1 MRRCRAHGADVRV
14 SVRGD
19 GPPLLL
25 FTGIG
30 APLEMWER
38 FERAMVPR
46 GRRLIGID
54 LPGTGASPAV
64 LPPIRMRGLVRV
76 ALDVLDQLGHQR
88 VDVLGVSFGGAVAQE
103 FALRAPDRTRRLV
116 LAATSTGTLSVPA
129 SPRVL
134 VTLATPLRYRRTA
147 YAERITSDLYGGRSR
162 DPGAHSALRAR
173 FERPPS
179 ALGYVGQLWA
189 GLGWTSLPWLSRL
202 AVPTLVMTG
211 DDDPIIPA
219 VNGRI
224 LARLLPDARLHV
236 VEGGGHLFL
245 LDDAEASAEVI
256 DEFLR

>member
-1 MRRCRAHGADVRV
+1 M
-14 SVRGD
+14 SVRGE
-19 GPPLLL
+19 GQPLLL

-38 FERAMVPR
+38 FERAMVPG
-46 GRRLIGID
+46 GRQLIAID

-64 LPPIRMRGLVRV
+64 MPPMRMRGLVEV
-76 ALDVLDQLGHQR
+76 ALDVLDQLGHER

-116 LAATSTGTLSVPA
+116 LAATSIGMLGVPA
-129 SPRVL
+129 GPRVL
-134 VTLATPLRYRRTA
+134 VTLATPLRYWRTG
-147 YAERITSDLYGGRSR
+147 YGVRITGGLYGGRSR
-162 DPGAHSALRAR
+162 DPGVHSALRAR

-179 ALGYVGQLWA
+179 ALGYLGQLWA
-189 GLGWTSLPWLSRL
+189 ALGWTSLPWLHRL
-202 AVPTLVMTG
+202 DVPTLVMTG
-211 DDDPIIPA
+211 DDDPIIPT

-245 LDDAEASAEVI
+245 LDDAERSAQVI
-256 DEFLR
+256 DEFLG